1 MLVLAHR
8 GLHTGHPEN
17 TLAAFEAAAALGVD
31 GVETDVRLS
40 RDGEAVLF
48 HDRLAPR
55 SATDGREVAALTHAE
70 LSAAVGYPVPTLE
83 QALDRFP
90 GLLWNVEIK
99 TPAALARTLA
109 VVGAAARSTGG
120 VGRRFLVTSFWH
132 PLVDPFTGLP
142 GVECGLLFASRP
154 ASFEALAVHFP
165 HDGRIWSAVWH
176 WEVVDPGLL
185 DQTAALG
192 IRNYVYGV
200 ATDEEHAQCRD
211 LPLAGVITDR
221 PELLVGVRSAR

>member
-1 MLVLAHR
+1 MLILAHR
-8 GLHTGHPEN
+8 GLHTAGHPEN
-17 TLAAFEAAAALGVD
+17 TLAAFDAAAQLGVD
-31 GVETDVRLS
+31 GFETDIRLS

-48 HDRLAPR
+48 HDRLVRR
-55 SATDGREVAALTHAE
+55 SASDSREVAALTRDE
-70 LSAAVGYPVPTLE
+70 LSAAVGYPVPTLQ

-90 GLLWNVEIK
+90 DRLWNLEIK

-109 VVGAAARSTGG
+109 VVGAAARSQA
-120 VGRRFLVTSFWH
+120 GRRFLVTSFWH

-154 ASFEALAVHFP
+154 ATFEALSVHFP

-200 ATDEEHAQCRD
+200 ETPAEHEQCLS
-211 LPLAGVITDR
+211 LPLVGVITDR
-221 PELLVGVRSAR
+221 PELLLDRG